1 MTFQSLQQNKSGP
14 SPAVE
19 LHTRYGRLT
28 NGKSKIGDWRN
39 LLQRDFSFDE
49 LSSLINW
56 LEVHRAGA
64 FPSSTT
70 ILRNIKDMLAE
81 SKNDPVACRINVS
94 MMAMDM
100 AMMSHNN
107 YNHRGGVVVVNDNH
121 RGGVGHV
128 NHYGGVNHHAGHPV
142 EPELVQDALD
152 KYREYLASRPPE
164 FDFLDSPSTFVHD
177 WFVVRAR
184 YGSPRMRRFH
194 FEHVKFKEYIALVK
208 RAMERG

>member
-81 SKNDPVACRINVS
+81 SKNDPVACRIDVS

-100 AMMSHNN
+100 CELI
-107 YNHRGGVVVVNDNH
+107 
-121 RGGVGHV
+121 
-128 NHYGGVNHHAGHPV
+128 HHAGHPV

-152 KYREYLASRPPE
+152 KYREYLASHPPE

-194 FEHVKFKEYIALVK
+194 WEHPKFKEYITLVK